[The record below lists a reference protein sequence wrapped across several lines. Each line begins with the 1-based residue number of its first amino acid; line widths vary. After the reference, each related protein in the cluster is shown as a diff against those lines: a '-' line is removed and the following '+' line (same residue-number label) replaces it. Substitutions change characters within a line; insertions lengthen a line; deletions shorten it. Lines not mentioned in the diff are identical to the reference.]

1 MLMSRSKRAAIGA
14 ACMVAAALVMG
25 WFAGRYIPGQP
36 MEPQQAPMSGL
47 TEGSGIVAAETVEL
61 PRGST
66 LQLRGIVQGLA
77 FKPDTAK
84 FPREVKESYEQ
95 QGEWEY
101 ACPDVDLSV
110 VETSVAPTKS
120 FAEWNHQYRSGVGEW
135 TYNDSI
141 LVTVTL
147 SITNASKERVSIL
160 RKLPE
165 LTLWSD
171 NLAYVDDVMG
181 AGALVD
187 NAFTFINDPLPEYV
201 ANPNVEGGGQF
212 VNLEPGESQTLL
224 LPFKVNKNN
233 LKDQTAFD
241 NLNPSDFCIQ
251 TSDYAT
257 ATTYRLWL

>member
-1 MLMSRSKRAAIGA
+1 MRMSRNKRAAIGA

-47 TEGSGIVAAETVEL
+47 TEGSGIMATETVEL

-66 LQLRGIVQGLA
+66 LQLRSIVQGFA
-77 FKPDTAK
+77 FKPGTAK
-84 FPREVKESYEQ
+84 FPREVKEAYEQ
-95 QGEWEY
+95 RGEWEY
-101 ACPDVDLSV
+101 ACPDVELSV
-110 VETSVAPTKS
+110 VETAVASTAS
-120 FAEWNHQYRSGVGEW
+120 FAEWNPLYRSGVGEW
-135 TYNDSI
+135 TYNDSM

-147 SITNASKERVSIL
+147 SITNASKERVTVL

-187 NAFTFINDPLPEYV
+187 SAFTFINDLLPEYV
-201 ANPNVEGGGQF
+201 ANPNVDGDGRYID
-212 VNLEPGESQTLL
+212 LEPGESQTIM

-241 NLNPSDFCIQ
+241 DLNPSDFCIQ
-251 TSDYAT
+251 TSDFAT